1 MQGITEYSDSK
12 VLVPL
17 PESKVRYLSFIYS
30 TELVRILAW

>member
-1 MQGITEYSDSK
+1 MQGITEYSDPK

-17 PESKVRYLSFIYS
+17 PYLSFIYS